1 MIEKIKKVHEVNLSE
16 TRFPLPE
23 KQLEEESVNIFT
35 PSYYKAVLTG
45 EGEAANRLHSILSKY
60 LHAADAAEKGV
71 WRLQI
76 VSAFWNV
83 VNSIAPK
90 MGREDVSVEKRYFL
104 RFGLLLPTLLSDEH
118 RDFFSKVIFSNP
130 LSLPILYL
138 DEWMRDISNSF
149 LTNSTTDEKR
159 HRGRVLSGE
168 EAKAE
173 EQKRF
178 KELQSKNSG
187 KMQSIENILNNK
199 EREREQLEQSADKYF
214 ALLTEHAPCIGYAP
228 HTEPYTEGQKRTLS
242 ELLECLRRMSRND
255 KELSKTLSEY
265 KELKK
270 ASISLEGKIDEDF
283 STTDSNAVELEA
295 VTVRQMAKMSVGRR
309 GNSFPILTDEFYHS
323 MPKTCGTRENVLGI
337 LSWIESLDT
346 GVFLRQHKSVYNRI
360 PPYVLLLP
368 TYGNYG
374 FCWEPFDRYNRTTS
388 RGRIIVPMYPKD
400 LRIAVL
406 TAVADLR
413 WQVAKEK
420 ASYYWMEE
428 GLTGQYYQYIER
440 QKMKGDL
447 KSFFIEDYI
456 LYMTKESEGIQRL
469 DKEVRGIFWR
479 LMPFPDDV
487 KQELKKRSLVYA
499 ELCQKDANRAMSDGY

>member
-1 MIEKIKKVHEVNLSE
+1 MGESKKKIHEVDLSE
-16 TRFPLPE
+16 RKFPFAE
-23 KQLEEESVNIFT
+23 KTAESEASDVFNL
-35 PSYYKAVLTG
+35 SYYKAVLQG
-45 EGEAANRLHSILSKY
+45 EGEAATRVHSILTKY
-60 LHAADAAEKGV
+60 LHAADAQEKGV

-83 VNSIAPK
+83 VSSMAPK
-90 MGREDVSVEKRYFL
+90 MGMEDVAVQKRYFL
-104 RFGLLLPTLLSDEH
+104 RFAILLPTLLSDEH
-118 RDFFSKVIFSNP
+118 KDFFSKVIFSNP
-130 LSLPILYL
+130 LSLPILYM
-138 DEWMRDISNSF
+138 DEWMSDISNAL

-159 HRGRVLSGE
+159 HRGRALQGE
-168 EAKAE
+168 EAKIE
-173 EQKRF
+173 EQKRL
-178 KELQSKNSG
+178 KELQSKNTG
-187 KMQSIENILNNK
+187 KMQSIENILYSK
-199 EREREQLEQSADKYF
+199 EREREQLESTAEKYF
-214 ALLTEHAPCIGYAP
+214 KEIKEHAPCIGYSP
-228 HTEPYTEGQKRTLS
+228 HREPYTEGQKRMLS
-242 ELLECLRRMSRND
+242 ELVECFRRMSRND
-255 KELSKTLSEY
+255 KELSKTLNEY

-270 ASISLEGKIDEDF
+270 ASINLEGKIDEGF
-283 STTDSNAVELEA
+283 SLTDSNAVGLEA

-309 GNSFPILTDEFYHS
+309 GNSFPILTDEFYHC

-346 GVFLRQHKSVYNRI
+346 NVFMRQHKSVFNRI

-428 GLTGQYYQYIER
+428 GLTGQYYQYVER
-440 QKMKGDL
+440 KKMKGDL
-447 KSFFIEDYI
+447 KNFFIEDYI

-479 LMPFPDDV
+479 LMPFPDEV